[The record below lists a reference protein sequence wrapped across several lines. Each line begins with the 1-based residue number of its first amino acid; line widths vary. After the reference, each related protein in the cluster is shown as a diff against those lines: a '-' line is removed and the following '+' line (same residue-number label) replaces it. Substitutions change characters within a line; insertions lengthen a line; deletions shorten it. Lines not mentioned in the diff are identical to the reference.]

1 MNIFG
6 MLQSALFIIMNALL
20 YPVMALIVYL
30 FGVILFYSG
39 SFAFEFIFR
48 RKIRRDDME
57 NLVIQISNDLTHN
70 NVGATQA
77 KELVTNHLSSIR
89 ASEILKN
96 FLKSLLV
103 MINKGRD
110 NLDVRIENLLQ
121 EYEIK
126 VSKLLDKTR
135 ILVRLG
141 PILGLMGTLIPMGGA
156 LLALSQGD
164 LTPMAENL
172 VIAFSTT
179 VVGLA
184 VGAVAFVITVYR
196 ERWYEEDMKSMEYLS
211 EMMMKNISNRAG
223 EKQ

>member
-48 RKIRRDDME
+48 RKIRKDDME
-57 NLVIQISNDLTHN
+57 NLVIQMSNDLTHN
-70 NVGATQA
+70 NVSATQA

-103 MINKGRD
+103 MINEGRD

-126 VSKLLDKTR
+126 VSKLLDKIR

-164 LTPMAENL
+164 LTLMAENL

-196 ERWYEEDMKSMEYLS
+196 ERWYEEDMKSMEYLT